1 MIEAA
6 SRRNQLIAV
15 LSFMCVAAVVAG
27 CTKTAA
33 DLPKLGSI
41 KGAVLD
47 IFDSP
52 PLSDKNPTAE
62 AMYQDGLNYFEKERY
77 ARAIFYFQKVRDE
90 FPFSPE
96 AETAELKIAEAFYLN
111 KDYAEATEAYKN
123 YLAFQPTS
131 EHAHFIKY
139 QLGMV
144 HYDQF
149 SRVDRDQKNV
159 KEAKRYFETLIKDH
173 PESEHVPDA
182 EEKLAKTRE
191 YLAEREFYI
200 GQFYLKE
207 RKYLAARSRFE
218 NVLRDYM
225 DTPTAVKAL
234 YMLGDAYRLE
244 KNSVKATLAY
254 EALIE
259 RYPDSA
265 YADQARTYLASL
277 KTEKYDPLA
286 SLLIQDGLP
295 TSVGTPETRVADTG
309 SSGGGRLQG
318 QDQEL
323 GLVTKE
329 GYEHEEITNK
339 SLISSLNPF
348 SSDSEKKDEATGGE
362 TEGEKATQE
371 SEQGF
376 FSSLNPFSSSSD
388 TAASDAEEAQTPGDT
403 TAALVSSIDSNLE
416 DRGVSGDTITQAPE
430 SELPEVA
437 QEKEAPETDPAELL
451 SNLDKG
457 LTREGGTV
465 DIPATPE
472 LHEVFA
478 APLPPQPTQ
487 EEKLAAV
494 EKAKSTAETSTA
506 GLLDSLDQTLEQK
519 GIQQPDLK
527 LPEEKPGETTPE
539 IVEAAEQVE
548 LTPRLA
554 TTTETVELSP
564 RLNSLGTEAKP
575 LMLKEGEF
583 ALSRPAAD
591 AAEPAVSEPS
601 QNEEENKTARALPDA
616 VIKGVPEKPV
626 PEVQTVSQTKPRAAR
641 ADWDEE
647 KNPIETMA
655 DQVDQ
660 AAQVLNP
667 LSW

>member
-1 MIEAA
+1 
-6 SRRNQLIAV
+6 
-15 LSFMCVAAVVAG
+15 
-27 CTKTAA
+27 
-33 DLPKLGSI
+33 
-41 KGAVLD
+41 
-47 IFDSP
+47 
-52 PLSDKNPTAE
+52 
-62 AMYQDGLNYFEKERY
+62 MYQDGLNYFAKERY
-77 ARAIFYFQKVRDE
+77 ARSIFFFQKVRDE

-96 AETAELKIAEAFYLN
+96 AENAELKIAEAFYLN

-139 QLGMV
+139 QLGLL

-149 SRVDRDQKNV
+149 SAVERDQKNI
-159 KEAKRYFETLIKDH
+159 KEAKRYFETLLKDH

-182 EEKLAKTRE
+182 KEKLAKTRE

-244 KNSVKATLAY
+244 KNNVKATLAY

-259 RYPDSA
+259 RYPDSP
-265 YADQARTYLASL
+265 YTDQARTYLASL
-277 KTEKYDPLA
+277 KTEKHDPLA
-286 SLLIQDGLP
+286 SLLMQDGLP
-295 TSVGTPETRVADTG
+295 TSVGTPETLVADTG
-309 SSGGGRLQG
+309 SSESGRLQG
-318 QDQEL
+318 QDQD
-323 GLVTKE
+323 LVTKE

-339 SLISSLNPF
+339 SLLSSLNPF
-348 SSDSEKKDEATGGE
+348 SSDSEKKDEGAE
-362 TEGEKATQE
+362 RATEGEQATQE
-371 SEQGF
+371 SEKGF

-388 TAASDAEEAQTPGDT
+388 KAPSDKEPTGQEQTTEDT
-403 TAALVSSIDSNLE
+403 TDALVSSIDSNLE
-416 DRGVSGDTITQAPE
+416 ARGVSGDTITQAPE
-430 SELPEVA
+430 SDLPEVA
-437 QEKEAPETDPAELL
+437 QEKKAPETDPAELL
-451 SNLDKG
+451 SELDKG

-478 APLPPQPTQ
+478 TPLPPEPTQ

-519 GIQQPDLK
+519 GIQQPDLT
-527 LPEEKPGETTPE
+527 LPEEKPPETTPE
-539 IVEAAEQVE
+539 VAEGGQAQVE
-548 LTPRLA
+548 PTPSLA
-554 TTTETVELSP
+554 TTTETIELTP
-564 RLNSLGTEAKP
+564 RLNSLGAKDKP

-583 ALSRPAAD
+583 ALGRPEAKAT
-591 AAEPAVSEPS
+591 EPAVSETP
-601 QNEEENKTARALPDA
+601 ENGNAATRALPDA
-616 VIKGVPEKPV
+616 VITGVPEKPV
-626 PEVQTVSQTKPRAAR
+626 PEVQSVSQTKSGASGT
-641 ADWDEE
+641 DWDKE
-647 KNPIETMA
+647 KNPVEIMA